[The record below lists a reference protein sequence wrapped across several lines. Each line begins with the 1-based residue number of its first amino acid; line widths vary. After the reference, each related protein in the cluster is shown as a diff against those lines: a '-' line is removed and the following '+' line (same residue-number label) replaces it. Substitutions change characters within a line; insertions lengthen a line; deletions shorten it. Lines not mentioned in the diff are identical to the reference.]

1 MNKISSL
8 CGVFA
13 ALVLALPL
21 VVVAPGMA
29 EAAQAPAAKKKAEQ
43 PAPGS
48 SANVNVYEKQ
58 PPVTDKELLDFLEL
72 LPQFRAWAKSN
83 NEEAHPIMR
92 NNKADFLYSP
102 NAAAWVQAHNWNPV
116 RFFCVM
122 GRMAAA
128 LSIVEEGND
137 MSGARSK
144 DMPEVSEGELALA
157 RRHLGTMTRIDPGQF
172 KGPEFKAG
180 QRISVGDICRLQQM
194 GRFHGRRGSPQGQA
208 YGFFSEI

>member
-1 MNKISSL
+1 MNNISSL
-8 CGVFA
+8 CGIFA

-21 VVVAPGMA
+21 VAFAPGMG
-29 EAAQAPAAKKKAEQ
+29 EAAQAPAVKKKAEQ
-43 PAPGS
+43 PAPS
-48 SANVNVYEKQ
+48 PRVNVYEKQ

-83 NEEAHPIMR
+83 NEEAHPILR
-92 NNKADFLYSP
+92 NGKADFLYSP
-102 NAAAWVQAHNWNPV
+102 NAAAWVQEHKWNPV

-157 RRHLGTMTRIDPGQF
+157 RRHLGTML
-172 KGPEFKAG
+172 KAG
-180 QRISVGDICRLQQM
+180 GDVPPINK
-194 GRFHGRRGSPQGQA
+194 
-208 YGFFSEI
+208 

>member
-8 CGVFA
+8 CGIFA

-43 PAPGS
+43 PAPSS

-72 LPQFRAWAKSN
+72 LPQFRAWAKGN

-157 RRHLGTMTRIDPGQF
+157 RRHLGTML
-172 KGPEFKAG
+172 KAG
-180 QRISVGDICRLQQM
+180 GDVPPINK
-194 GRFHGRRGSPQGQA
+194 
-208 YGFFSEI
+208 

>member
-8 CGVFA
+8 CGIFA

-21 VVVAPGMA
+21 VVAAPGMA

-43 PAPGS
+43 PAPSS

-72 LPQFRAWAKSN
+72 LPQFRAWAK
-83 NEEAHPIMR
+83 
-92 NNKADFLYSP
+92 
-102 NAAAWVQAHNWNPV
+102 
-116 RFFCVM
+116 
-122 GRMAAA
+122 AAA

-157 RRHLGTMTRIDPGQF
+157 RRHLGTML
-172 KGPEFKAG
+172 KAG
-180 QRISVGDICRLQQM
+180 GDVPPINK
-194 GRFHGRRGSPQGQA
+194 
-208 YGFFSEI
+208 

>member
-1 MNKISSL
+1 MKNISSL
-8 CGVFA
+8 CGIFA

-21 VVVAPGMA
+21 AAFAPGMA

-43 PAPGS
+43 PAPS
-48 SANVNVYEKQ
+48 PSVNVYEKQ

-72 LPQFRAWAKSN
+72 LPQFRAWAKGN
-83 NEEAHPIMR
+83 NEEAHPILR
-92 NNKADFLYSP
+92 NGKADFLYSSS
-102 NAAAWVQAHNWNPV
+102 AAAWVQAHNWNPV

-137 MSGARSK
+137 MTGARSK

-157 RRHLGTMTRIDPGQF
+157 RRHLGTML
-172 KGPEFKAG
+172 KAG
-180 QRISVGDICRLQQM
+180 GDVPPINK
-194 GRFHGRRGSPQGQA
+194 
-208 YGFFSEI
+208 

>member
-1 MNKISSL
+1 MLVGAPVPSVYASGLLSNAAVLVEKGGWQVVSRKVYQNQGQNSVAESTDEDARYFDRGIS
-8 CGVFA
+8 CGIVT
-13 ALVLALPL
+13 
-21 VVVAPGMA
+21 MA

-157 RRHLGTMTRIDPGQF
+157 RRHLGTML
-172 KGPEFKAG
+172 KAG
-180 QRISVGDICRLQQM
+180 GDVPPINK
-194 GRFHGRRGSPQGQA
+194 
-208 YGFFSEI
+208 

>member
-29 EAAQAPAAKKKAEQ
+29 EAAQAPAAKKKVEQ
-43 PAPGS
+43 PAPSS
-48 SANVNVYEKQ
+48 SASVNVYDKQ

-72 LPQFRAWAKSN
+72 LPQFRTWAKGN
-83 NEEAHPIMR
+83 NEEAHPILR
-92 NNKADFLYSP
+92 NGKADFLYSP
-102 NAAAWVQAHNWNPV
+102 AAAAWVQEHKWNPV

-137 MSGARSK
+137 MTGARSK
-144 DMPEVSEGELALA
+144 DMPAVSEGELALA
-157 RRHLGTMTRIDPGQF
+157 RRHLGTML
-172 KGPEFKAG
+172 KAG
-180 QRISVGDICRLQQM
+180 GDAPPINK
-194 GRFHGRRGSPQGQA
+194 
-208 YGFFSEI
+208 

>member
-1 MNKISSL
+1 M
-8 CGVFA
+8 
-13 ALVLALPL
+13 
-21 VVVAPGMA
+21 
-29 EAAQAPAAKKKAEQ
+29 
-43 PAPGS
+43 
-48 SANVNVYEKQ
+48 
-58 PPVTDKELLDFLEL
+58 TDKELLDFLEL

-157 RRHLGTMTRIDPGQF
+157 RRHLGTML
-172 KGPEFKAG
+172 KAG
-180 QRISVGDICRLQQM
+180 GDVPPINK
-194 GRFHGRRGSPQGQA
+194 
-208 YGFFSEI
+208 

>member
-8 CGVFA
+8 SGVLA

-21 VVVAPGMA
+21 AALAPGVA
-29 EAAQAPAAKKKAEQ
+29 EAAQAPDAKKKTEQ
-43 PAPGS
+43 PAPK
-48 SANVNVYEKQ
+48 VNVYEKQ

-83 NEEAHPIMR
+83 NEEAHPILR
-92 NNKADFLYSP
+92 NGKADFLYSP
-102 NAAAWVQAHNWNPV
+102 NAAAWVQEHKWNPV

-137 MSGARSK
+137 MSGSRSK
-144 DMPEVSEGELALA
+144 DMPEVSDGELALA
-157 RRHLGTMTRIDPGQF
+157 RRHLGTML
-172 KGPEFKAG
+172 KAG
-180 QRISVGDICRLQQM
+180 GDAPPINK
-194 GRFHGRRGSPQGQA
+194 
-208 YGFFSEI
+208 